1 MLKYYFCPNKE
12 NKMTID
18 KFIKFAIF
26 FAVTAVAL
34 GALGAHALKD
44 ILSDSQLHSFETGVR
59 YQLFHAITLLI
70 LALNT
75 EKFNHHLNKSLKL
88 MTAGI
93 CFFSFSIYL
102 LSIQDAIGVS
112 LSFLGPITP
121 IGGLLLICAWLILF
135 FSIKK

>member
-1 MLKYYFCPNKE
+1 MI
-12 NKMTID
+12 TD
-18 KFIKFAIF
+18 KFIKGAIF

-70 LALNT
+70 LALNP
-75 EKFNHHLNKSLKL
+75 EKFNHYLNKSLKL

-93 CFFSFSIYL
+93 CLFSFSIYL
-102 LSIQDAIGVS
+102 LSIQDAIGIS

-121 IGGLLLICAWLILF
+121 IGGLLLICAWLILL

>member
-1 MLKYYFCPNKE
+1 
-12 NKMTID
+12 MTTD
-18 KFIKFAIF
+18 KFIKIAIF
-26 FAVTAVAL
+26 FAVTAVTL

-44 ILSDSQLHSFETGVR
+44 ILSDSQLHSFETGAR

-70 LALNT
+70 LALNP

-112 LSFLGPITP
+112 LSYLGTITP

>member
-1 MLKYYFCPNKE
+1 
-12 NKMTID
+12 MTTD
-18 KFIKFAIF
+18 KFIKIAIY
-26 FAVTAVAL
+26 FAVTAVTL
-34 GALGAHALKD
+34 GALGAHALKN

-59 YQLFHAITLLI
+59 YQLFHAITLLM

-75 EKFNHHLNKSLKL
+75 EKFNHHLKKSLKL

-102 LSIQDAIGVS
+102 LSIQDAIGIS

>member
-1 MLKYYFCPNKE
+1 
-12 NKMTID
+12 MTID
-18 KFIKFAIF
+18 KFIKIAIF

-70 LALNT
+70 LVLNT
-75 EKFNHHLNKSLKL
+75 EKFNHHLKKSLKL

-102 LSIQDAIGVS
+102 LSIQDVIGVS

-121 IGGLLLICAWLILF
+121 IGGLLLICAWLILL

>member
-1 MLKYYFCPNKE
+1 
-12 NKMTID
+12 MTTD
-18 KFIKFAIF
+18 KFIKIVIF
-26 FAVTAVAL
+26 FAVTAVTL

-70 LALNT
+70 LVLNT
-75 EKFNHHLNKSLKL
+75 EKFNHHLKKSLKL

-102 LSIQDAIGVS
+102 LSIQDAIGIS

-121 IGGLLLICAWLILF
+121 IGGLLLICAWLILL

>member
-1 MLKYYFCPNKE
+1 
-12 NKMTID
+12 MTTY
-18 KFIKFAIF
+18 KFIKIAIL

-34 GALGAHALKD
+34 GALGAHALKT
-44 ILSDSQLHSFETGVR
+44 ILTENQLHSFETGVR
-59 YQLFHAITLLI
+59 YQFLHAISILI

-75 EKFNHHLNKSLKL
+75 EKFNHHLKKSLNL

-121 IGGLLLICAWLILF
+121 IGGLLLICAWIILF

>member
-1 MLKYYFCPNKE
+1 
-12 NKMTID
+12 MTTD
-18 KFIKFAIF
+18 KFIKIAIF

-59 YQLFHAITLLI
+59 HQLFHAITLLI

-102 LSIQDAIGVS
+102 LSIQDTIGVS
-112 LSFLGPITP
+112 LTFLGPITP
-121 IGGLLLICAWLILF
+121 IGGLLLICAWLILL

>member
-1 MLKYYFCPNKE
+1 
-12 NKMTID
+12 MTID
-18 KFIKFAIF
+18 KFIKIAIF

-44 ILSDSQLHSFETGVR
+44 ILSESQLHSFETGVR

-88 MTAGI
+88 MTTGI

-102 LSIQDAIGVS
+102 LSIQDAIGIS

-121 IGGLLLICAWLILF
+121 IGGLLLICAWLILL

>member
-1 MLKYYFCPNKE
+1 
-12 NKMTID
+12 MTID
-18 KFIKFAIF
+18 KFIKIAIF

-44 ILSDSQLHSFETGVR
+44 ILSYSQLHSFETGVR

-75 EKFNHHLNKSLKL
+75 EKFNRHLKKSLKL

-102 LSIQDAIGVS
+102 LSIQDAISIS

-121 IGGLLLICAWLILF
+121 IGGLLLICAWLILL

>member
-1 MLKYYFCPNKE
+1 
-12 NKMTID
+12 MTTD
-18 KFIKFAIF
+18 KFIKIAIY
-26 FAVTAVAL
+26 FAVTAVTL
-34 GALGAHALKD
+34 GALGAHALKN

-121 IGGLLLICAWLILF
+121 IGGLLLICAWLILL

>member
-1 MLKYYFCPNKE
+1 
-12 NKMTID
+12 MTTD
-18 KFIKFAIF
+18 NFIKIAIF

-44 ILSDSQLHSFETGVR
+44 ILSDSQLNSFETGVR
-59 YQLFHAITLLI
+59 YQLLHAITLLI
-70 LALNT
+70 LVLNT
-75 EKFNHHLNKSLKL
+75 EKFNHNLRKSLKL

-102 LSIQDAIGVS
+102 LSIQDIIGIS
-112 LSFLGPITP
+112 LWFLGPITP
-121 IGGLLLICAWLILF
+121 IGGVLLICAWLILL

>member
-1 MLKYYFCPNKE
+1 
-12 NKMTID
+12 MTTD
-18 KFIKFAIF
+18 KFIKIAIY
-26 FAVTAVAL
+26 FAVTAVTL
-34 GALGAHALKD
+34 GALGAHALKN
-44 ILSDSQLHSFETGVR
+44 ILSDSQLQSFETGVR

-121 IGGLLLICAWLILF
+121 IGGLLLICAWLILL

>member
-1 MLKYYFCPNKE
+1 
-12 NKMTID
+12 MTID
-18 KFIKFAIF
+18 KFIKIAIF

-44 ILSDSQLHSFETGVR
+44 TLSDSQLHSFETGVR
-59 YQLFHAITLLI
+59 HQLFHAITLLI
-70 LALNT
+70 LALNP

-102 LSIQDAIGVS
+102 LSIQDIIGIS
-112 LSFLGPITP
+112 LCFLGPITP
-121 IGGLLLICAWLILF
+121 IGGVLLICAWLILL